1 MNLTNRFYSVAALLI
16 LTATTAAHAEQKLV
30 PAQSQVSFVSKQM
43 GVPVDGKFTK
53 FDAQMSFDPKKPESS
68 KINFTLDLN
77 SVMIGDDNT
86 ITEVKKA
93 GWFDTLKFPSASF
106 ASSSIKALGA
116 GKFEV
121 AGTINIK
128 GKAQPVLVPITLTQ
142 AGGATT
148 ALGSFTL
155 KRLDF
160 KIGDG
165 EWNDVSLVANEVVV
179 KLKLAMTGVGPL

>member
-1 MNLTNRFYSVAALLI
+1 MNQFLKFSLLSF
-16 LTATTAAHAEQKLV
+16 LLVSSASYAQQKLV

-43 GVPVDGKFTK
+43 GVPVDGNFTK
-53 FDAQMSFDPKKPESS
+53 FDAQMNFDPKKPETS

-77 SVMIGDDNT
+77 SVVIGDAST
-86 ITEVKKA
+86 IAEVKKA

-106 ASSSIKALGA
+106 VSSSIKAVGA

-121 AGTINIK
+121 AGSLSIK
-128 GKAQPVLVPITLTQ
+128 GKSQPIVVPITLTQ
-142 AGGATT
+142 QGTT
-148 ALGSFTL
+148 TNANGSFTI

-165 EWNDVSLVANEVVV
+165 EWNDVSLVANEVIV
-179 KLKLAMTGVGPL
+179 KLKLAMTGLGPL

>member
-1 MNLTNRFYSVAALLI
+1 MNQFLKFSLLCLALVSS
-16 LTATTAAHAEQKLV
+16 ASYAQQKLV

-43 GVPVDGKFTK
+43 GVPVDGNFTK
-53 FDAQMSFDPKKPESS
+53 FDAQMSFDPKKPETS

-77 SVMIGDDNT
+77 SVVIGDAST
-86 ITEVKKA
+86 IAEVKKA

-106 ASSSIKALGA
+106 VSSSIKALGA

-121 AGTINIK
+121 AGALSIK
-128 GKAQPVLVPITLTQ
+128 GKSQPIVVPITLTQ
-142 AGGATT
+142 QGPTT
-148 ALGSFTL
+148 NANGSFTI

-165 EWNDVSLVANEVVV
+165 EWNDVSLVANEVIV
-179 KLKLAMTGVGPL
+179 KLKLAMTGLGPL